1 MWLCSDRNNP
11 VPETDS
17 AVAATESND
26 TTGTE
31 NAAAETESIVTEDAV
46 PTSYLTGL
54 ECTEEE
60 RERRPMAVMLN
71 NIKAG
76 TRRQESDRHP

>member
-1 MWLCSDRNNP
+1 M
-11 VPETDS
+11 DS

-31 NAAAETESIVTEDAV
+31 NAAAETESVVTEDWFDQL
-46 PTSYLTGL
+46 PDRSGMHRR
-54 ECTEEE
+54 E
-60 RERRPMAVMLN
+60 REQRPMAVMLN

-76 TRRQESDRHP
+76 SPRRQESDRHP